1 MVRYGII
8 EDGVLRTREVEAF
21 PEHYQETENGVTHVK
36 VRTVT
41 AEEQAADLEN

>member
-21 PEHYQETENGVTHVK
+21 PEHYQETENGIAHVIK
-36 VRTVT
+36 LPGFSK
-41 AEEQAADLEN
+41 AFCEKFLA